1 MLGPIPPYPVPVVRL
16 ILVDNHKRVLLLQ
29 RADGTY
35 GSGSWCLPGGKI
47 DYGQTVEEVVQK
59 ELKEETNLNLMN
71 CRFLFFQDSL
81 PMKPGAMHCLN
92 LYFECRASGEIA
104 LNQESTEFRW
114 IGPEEIGQFDIAF
127 RNDAGL
133 RSYWQSL

>member
-35 GSGSWCLPGGKI
+35 GGGSWCLPGGKI
-47 DYGQTVEEVVQK
+47 DYGQTVEAVVQK

-114 IGPEEIGQFDIAF
+114 VGSEEIGHFDIAF